1 MRIAVI
7 GAGSVGCFYGARL
20 GRAGHDVHFLMR
32 RDLDAVRR
40 NGLTI
45 RSPDGDFHFPARA
58 YATSEDIGP
67 VDLVLCALK
76 TTSLHQAESL
86 IRPCMG
92 PRTEVLA
99 LMNGLGVE
107 DRFAEWFGPARVFG
121 GLAFVCINRGEPGI
135 VHHYGYGRV
144 AIGHMLDEPDKARRI
159 ADLFVRAG
167 FETTV
172 ATCLLQARWE
182 KLAWNI
188 PFSTLAVSAGAVSTR
203 HIIEDEGLRELA
215 RALIDET
222 VAAGNAEPRVAGR
235 IDGPAIAE
243 KMLANTAT
251 MGDYRPSMLIDY
263 LDRKPLEVDSI
274 LGEPVRRAA
283 RLGVPVPRMAMQYRL
298 VSFLDRRNRERVDVQ
313 SGECRVGG
321 CAL

>member
-7 GAGSVGCFYGARL
+7 GAGSVGSFYGARL

-32 RDLDAVRR
+32 RDFDAVRR

-45 RSPDGDFHFPARA
+45 HSCDGDFHFPARA
-58 YATSEDIGP
+58 YARPQDIGT
-67 VDLVLCALK
+67 VDLVVCALK
-76 TTSLHQAESL
+76 TTSMHEAESL
-86 IRPCMG
+86 IRPCVG
-92 PRTEVLA
+92 PQTQVLA
-99 LMNGLGVE
+99 LTNGLGVE
-107 DRFAEWFGPARVFG
+107 DRFAEWFGASRVYG

-144 AIGHMLDEPDKARRI
+144 AIGHMLDDPPSARRI
-159 ADLFVRAG
+159 ADLFGQAG

-188 PFSTLAVSAGAVSTR
+188 PFSTLAVSAGAISTR
-203 HIIEDEGLRELA
+203 HIIEDEGLRGLA
-215 RALIDET
+215 RSLIVET

-235 IDGPAIAE
+235 IDGPAISE
-243 KMLANTAT
+243 KMFANTAT

-263 LDRKPLEVDSI
+263 VDKKPLEVESI

-283 RLGVPVPRMAMQYRL
+283 RLGVPVPHMAMQYRL
-298 VSFLDRRNRERVDVQ
+298 VSFLDRLNRGRIDEGRGLGAQPRSDH
-313 SGECRVGG
+313 
-321 CAL
+321 